1 LSQGR
6 FVFLPIFCLRAP
18 AALSRLASFYPRTN
32 CLLYHPAIMVA
43 NESKRLAELY
53 AAMNDGELENIARN
67 PNSLTDAAQIALATE
82 LRRRDLA
89 AHTPEMPEGYKKAEY
104 RGLVTV
110 RKFRDLAEAFLA
122 KGSLESAGIESFLAD
137 DNMVRIFVPTFTDG
151 VRLQVRAEDA
161 TLAAEVL
168 DEPNLEVLD
177 EPNPGDFDP
186 ES

>member
-1 LSQGR
+1 MFFGR
-6 FVFLPIFCLRAP
+6 FFVRAFRRP
-18 AALSRLASFYPRTN
+18 FATRQFFPRTN

-43 NESKRLAELY
+43 DESKRLAELY
-53 AAMNDGELENIARN
+53 AAMNDGELENIAKN
-67 PNSLTDAAQIALATE
+67 SNSLTDAAQIALATE

-89 AHTPEMPEGYKKAEY
+89 PHTPEMPEGYEKAEY
-104 RGLVTV
+104 RGLVTI

-122 KGSLESAGIESFLAD
+122 KGSLESAGIEGFLAD

-161 TLAAEVL
+161 SLAAEVL
-168 DEPNLEVLD
+168 DEPNLE
-177 EPNPGDFDP
+177 DFDL

>member
-1 LSQGR
+1 LFFGR
-6 FVFLPIFCLRAP
+6 FLSAYS
-18 AALSRLASFYPRTN
+18 AALSPLTGFYPRTN

-43 NESKRLAELY
+43 DESKRLAELY
-53 AAMNDGELENIARN
+53 AAMNDGELENIAKN

-89 AHTPEMPEGYKKAEY
+89 PHTPEMPEGYEKAEY
-104 RGLVTV
+104 RGLVTI

-137 DNMVRIFVPTFTDG
+137 DNMVRIFVPTFTGG

-168 DEPNLEVLD
+168 DEPNLE
-177 EPNPGDFDP
+177 DFDL